1 MSIGNKQK
9 KGHSHYNGRTCL
21 RNVMFLSFLQYQS
34 IPVVVICT
42 SLGTL
47 QYVSHVFNGAN
58 LLEASKQIPAKRH
71 RAPNV
76 VASPH

>member
-1 MSIGNKQK
+1 
-9 KGHSHYNGRTCL
+9 
-21 RNVMFLSFLQYQS
+21 MFLSFLQYQS

-76 VASPH
+76 VASLTDSIFVCLRDGSQCQTL